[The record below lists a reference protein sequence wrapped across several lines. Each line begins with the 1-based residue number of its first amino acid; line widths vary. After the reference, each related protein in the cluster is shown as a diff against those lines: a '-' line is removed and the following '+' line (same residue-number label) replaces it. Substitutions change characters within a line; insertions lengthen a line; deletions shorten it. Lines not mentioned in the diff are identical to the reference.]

1 LTPRLII
8 FDCDAVLLN
17 SEPISVAF
25 LRDTI
30 TDAGGALTE
39 TAVHARSLGH
49 SMASVLAVMRDEFGI
64 VPTGAHL
71 TRLRARL
78 YERFEAEL
86 PHRGRGRGGAGGGPA
101 VLRRLVFPTR
111 ADPPVAAPDGIAG
124 DL

>member
-39 TAVHARSLGH
+39 TAVYARLLGR
-49 SMASVLAVMRDEFGI
+49 SMASVLAVMRDEFGR
-64 VPTGAHL
+64 PYRGASDEA
-71 TRLRARL
+71 AR
-78 YERFEAEL
+78 
-86 PHRGRGRGGAGGGPA
+86 PA
-101 VLRRLVFPTR
+101 L
-111 ADPPVAAPDGIAG
+111 
-124 DL
+124 